1 MVYLASGSILQKR
14 KQKFLIKLQKMFI
27 IMLSSEVKPSSDEG
41 VQLCCLNSEKNSI
54 ATIRRINY
62 SRKDN
67 NIGMFEQT
75 F

>member
-1 MVYLASGSILQKR
+1 
-14 KQKFLIKLQKMFI
+14 MFI